1 MNRDQETQLVGV
13 RPAPDASALGSSLL
27 HFHHHP
33 EVSCSVLALSGFLV
47 RLVFHKPK
55 AVSNFESRL
64 FSSTEV
70 SHPLDGPLAFGPLG
84 EPNKQ

>member
-1 MNRDQETQLVGV
+1 MNRD
-13 RPAPDASALGSSLL
+13 PALGSSLL

-47 RLVFHKPK
+47 FHKPK
-55 AVSNFESRL
+55 AVSNFESTTV
-64 FSSTEV
+64 FDPVSEV

-84 EPNKQ
+84 CEPNKV